1 MTNMSLIPLP
11 PNSENTPLR
20 LTIKDMG
27 KGPYIDIGT
36 WDPNYYSVSATFH
49 EQRWHNNYSDT
60 KLIPIDMRA
69 SRNENNTDSSYKST
83 ASNTLVDRSNLKNL
97 ELFSSITWSFSGF
110 SISDGSHSLARSEIQ
125 RSIEQVGGFIV
136 PEIDS
141 LPGDI
146 NLVAAAPGELIGQRQ
161 APGFLFENDGAV
173 QGVPANWVDSL
184 NEKLAGIACTSRHS
198 LKTLIDQGLSI
209 PAAVAGTG
217 VDHWERQAADQ
228 EFLAPGKSFRLLH
241 VSSGTPESGLDLLL
255 ESFGYVFSA
264 EDDVSLLILPG
275 APLPSAIIDQ
285 LEQLRQANPY
295 YPEVLILEDDLSAGE
310 VKALYQQCSVLVA
323 PSRQAGFGMPVAQAI
338 LSGLPVIVTAWGGH
352 IDYCDDANAWLV
364 DFRYRRADV
373 PDQSAPSVQA
383 EPVAASLDG
392 CLWSAYQASPSLRRK
407 MASVGRQRLLEQ
419 HSWQAVTRRI
429 AALRGAVQSMTSNHA
444 QPIRIAW
451 ITSWNEKCGIANYTE
466 HLVEGLSQEENY
478 IFAPIKET
486 TSPDKRNC
494 LRNWEMGK
502 EKNNFSKLIH
512 DIEFLSIE
520 AVIIQFN
527 YGFFNHFELNSLIE
541 YCADRGVVVI
551 IDLHSSTDPYNSI
564 ENFRLQDF
572 IGGLRKCHRILGHG
586 LEDLER
592 LKMLGLMDNVQIF
605 PLGAMNR
612 TMLSAQ
618 HRRNTP
624 VLMASFGFCFPN
636 KGLPELVE
644 AVGILKQQGR
654 IVHLRMLNSE
664 HPISVSGEEVQK
676 IRKMIVH
683 LGLDEQIDFRTD
695 FLPDETCLELLAESD
710 LIINP
715 YQKTGES
722 ASSSVRYGLSVG
734 RPVAVTP
741 LPFFDDLGDAVFRLP
756 GLTPEL
762 LAKGI
767 AEVLDHIEQ
776 ESETAKH
783 VEQVARNW
791 VETHDYARKG
801 RQLVKMAEALAKAS
815 ALERYQATA

>member
-1 MTNMSLIPLP
+1 MTNMSLILLP

-20 LTIKDMG
+20 LATKDMG

-36 WDPNYYSVSATFH
+36 WNPNYYSVSASFH
-49 EQRWHNNYSDT
+49 EQRWHSNYSD
-60 KLIPIDMRA
+60 KKIISIDISA
-69 SRNENNTDSSYKST
+69 SSNEIDNNYYYKST
-83 ASNTLVDRSNLKNL
+83 TSNTFDARLKP
-97 ELFSSITWSFSGF
+97 ESPEFFSSITWVFSGF
-110 SISDGSHSLARSEIQ
+110 SIDDRRQSLSRFEMQ
-125 RSIEQVGGFIV
+125 RSIEQVGGCIV

-146 NLVAAAPGELIGQRQ
+146 NIVAAAPGELIRQQQ
-161 APGFLFENDGAV
+161 APAFLFENDGVV
-173 QGVPANWVDSL
+173 QGVPVNWVDSL

-209 PAAVAGTG
+209 PAAVVGTG
-217 VDHWERQAADQ
+217 VDHWERQAANQ
-228 EFLAPGKSFRLLH
+228 EFLAPGKSFRFLH
-241 VSSGTPESGLDLLL
+241 VSNGNPDSGLDILL

-275 APLPSAIIDQ
+275 APLPPAIIDQ
-285 LEQLRQANPY
+285 LDQLRKTNPY
-295 YPEVLILEDDLSAGE
+295 YPEILILEDDLSADE
-310 VKALYQQCSVLVA
+310 VKALYQQCAVLVA
-323 PSRQAGFGMPVAQAI
+323 PARQAGFGMPVAQAI

-373 PDQSAPSVQA
+373 SDQSAPSVQA

-429 AALRGAVQSMTSNHA
+429 AALKDAVQCVTSNHA

-466 HLVEGLSQEENY
+466 HLVEELPQEKNY
-478 IFAPIKET
+478 IFAPKKET
-486 TSPDKRNC
+486 QFPDKKNC

-502 EKNNFSKLIH
+502 QKNNFSQLIN
-512 DIEFLSIE
+512 DIEFLSIGV
-520 AVIIQFN
+520 VIIQFN
-527 YGFFNHFELNSLIE
+527 YGFFNHFELNDLIE
-541 YCADRGVVVI
+541 ICADRGVVVI
-551 IDLHSSTDPYNSI
+551 IDLHSSTDPYNAI
-564 ENFRLQDF
+564 ENFCLRDF
-572 IGGLRKCHRILGHG
+572 LGGLRKCHRILGHG

-618 HRRNTP
+618 HRHNTP
-624 VLMASFGFCFPN
+624 VLIASFGFCFPN
-636 KGLPELVE
+636 KGLLELVE
-644 AVGILKQQGR
+644 AVWILKQQGR
-654 IVHLRMLNSE
+654 IVHLRMLNAE
-664 HPISVSGEEVQK
+664 HPVSVSGEEVRK
-676 IRKMIVH
+676 IREMIVH
-683 LGLDEQIDFRTD
+683 LDLDEQIDFRTD
-695 FLPDETCLELLAESD
+695 FLSDETCLELLAESD
-710 LIINP
+710 LIVNP

-756 GLTPEL
+756 GLTPAL

-776 ESETAKH
+776 ESETATH

-791 VETHDYARKG
+791 VEMHDYARKG
-801 RQLVKMAEALAKAS
+801 QQLVKMAEALAKAS
-815 ALERYQATA
+815 ALERYQATS